1 MANDKHQRNSF
12 LIIAVILTLAGC
24 VTNQTPS
31 SETPQLTQAQ
41 IDAQE
46 DARYENAR
54 RAKAIHDN
62 QVAAQRAQQQVFIRQ
77 TQAKHATPPPPP
89 RRSAPINI
97 PSPKRF

>member
-1 MANDKHQRNSF
+1 MLKETAKSG
-12 LIIAVILTLAGC
+12 IILSVVCILSAGC
-24 VTNQTPS
+24 VATTPPS
-31 SETPQLTQAQ
+31 GETPQLTQAQ

-54 RAKAIHDN
+54 RAKVIHDN
-62 QVAAQRAQQQVFIRQ
+62 QVAAQRAQQQAFIRQ

-89 RRSAPINI
+89 RRPAPINI